1 MGNQGEQS
9 QTVGR
14 KSITLALYDP
24 DTRAKASLPQK
35 RKEEATTCWR
45 KNPKE
50 ERGYVAGK
58 SKDYVMRK
66 NSALQDVFNALF
78 VFISSEPSPKTLHA
92 APTTLRT
99 PARASP

>member
-1 MGNQGEQS
+1 MGNQREQS

-24 DTRAKASLPQK
+24 DTRAKASLSQK

-45 KNPKE
+45 KNAKE
-50 ERGYVAGK
+50 ERGYVGGK

-66 NSALQDVFNALF
+66 KFSTTGMYLMLYLFLSRQNPLQK
-78 VFISSEPSPKTLHA
+78 PYMPRG
-92 APTTLRT
+92 PPR
-99 PARASP
+99 